1 MKLTNRHNLPQP
13 IVSAVANDPYDKGPA
28 DISVT
33 SLIGPARKRQL
44 EMRHADEITED
55 VAERLYALIG
65 QITHGILQRADTEA
79 WTEKRLFIARHGWTI
94 SGAFDRL
101 VLFEGRLGDYKVSS
115 TYSTKNGPKPEW
127 IAQANMYALMLR
139 EHGYYVNSMEIILI
153 YRDWQKSK
161 ARHSADYPQTPVQIF
176 EARMWSPEETETYI
190 RDRLMA
196 HGKAQT
202 ELPDCTAEERWERP
216 GCFKLIRPGNMKAT
230 SRHATREE
238 AEAARAEDMAADRK
252 KPLPPLEIE
261 EEAAYSVRC
270 LDVWCPAAPFCEQA
284 KALAKDQIGGAM
296 AQGMRAAR
304 FAATEPARA
313 G

>member
-1 MKLTNRHNLPQP
+1 MRLTNRHNLPQP
-13 IVSAVANDPYDKGPA
+13 IVSAVANDPYDRGPA

-55 VAERLYALIG
+55 VADRLFALAG
-65 QITHGILQRADTEA
+65 QIVHGILERADVTA
-79 WTEKRLFIARHGWTI
+79 WTENRLFIKRHGWTI
-94 SGAFDRL
+94 SGQFDRL
-101 VLFEGRLGDYKVSS
+101 TFFGGELDDWKFTSVYA
-115 TYSTKNGPKPEW
+115 TNNGAKEEW
-127 IAQANMYALMLR
+127 PPQLNILALMLR
-139 EHGYYVNSMEIILI
+139 EHGHRVTRLKNHCIL
-153 YRDWQKSK
+153 RDWQKGK
-161 ARHSADYPQTPVQIF
+161 ARHTADYPSVAYRGFDIP
-176 EARMWSPEETETYI
+176 MWSADQTEAYI

-230 SRHATREE
+230 SRHATRAE

-270 LDVWCPAAPFCEQA
+270 LDGWCPAAPFCSQA
-284 KALAKDQIGGAM
+284 KELERSQRPGGALM
-296 AQGMRAAR
+296 QALRPR
-304 FAATEPARA
+304 
-313 G
+313 